1 MSFKEKI
8 NMHSRVEFEKPDLY
22 DLTQKHTVV
31 DMHFHSRYSDGVNLI
46 KSIVGRAKKLGI
58 GIAVTDHN
66 DIRGSVRL
74 DAYKDEILTVPG
86 IEVTSKE
93 GAHVLIY
100 FYDIEELKNFYETKL
115 KGYLGKNVMA
125 SSSLRM
131 EEIIVRAKEVES
143 LVIFPHPHSA
153 IYTGVCNPIFPKVRL
168 SDLFDM
174 ADGVEVINAGNLKKW
189 NLQCAVLGF
198 NLGKSMIGGSDGHQ
212 LNQMG
217 KAVTCTRRVKNRAA
231 FLDAIRDNR
240 NWVIGKEID
249 LFRKVASNGYKIRRS
264 VKNYPHLIEKNVRFS
279 YTLLNSKTR
288 KFRDSMQR
296 KINPRLII
304 GRKSFTDD

>member
-1 MSFKEKI
+1 M
-8 NMHSRVEFEKPDLY
+8 NTHSRVEFEKPDLSE
-22 DLTQKHTVV
+22 LTHQYTVV

-46 KSIVGRAKKLGI
+46 KSIVGRAKKFGI

-66 DIRGSVRL
+66 DITGAIRL
-74 DAYKDEILTVPG
+74 DAYRDEILTIPG
-86 IEVTSKE
+86 IEVTSIE
-93 GAHVLIY
+93 GAHVLLY
-100 FYDIEELKNFYETKL
+100 FYDIEDLSDFYETEL
-115 KGYLGKNVMA
+115 KPHVGKNIMA
-125 SSSLRM
+125 STSLKM
-131 EEIIVRAKEVES
+131 EEIILRAKEFET

-153 IYTGVCNPIFPKVRL
+153 IYTGVCNPIFSKERL
-168 SDLFDM
+168 ASLFDM

-198 NLGKSMIGGSDGHQ
+198 NLGKSMIGGSDGHH
-212 LNQMG
+212 LNHMG

-231 FLDAIRDNR
+231 FLDAIKDNR

-249 LFRKVASNGYKIRRS
+249 LFRKVASNSFKIRRN

-288 KFRDSMQR
+288 QLRDSMNR

-304 GRKSFTDD
+304 GRKSLTDD